1 MQSLLTRNYLVL
13 LPSQSRIWV
22 RARLQDYYLLLVCLM
37 SLSSIHFHWECPGH
51 LKELSEDL
59 VRWWP
64 GLGLTATVGRD
75 EYLCYYS
82 SITPILLQCPERPLS
97 LRASQAR
104 RYFTNLLVGFGF
116 SRTCGGTQMFLHWAD
131 FTLSTWW
138 ILTTSSPDGQEDRT
152 AIMFKTTEWLRCIVC
167 HDHLIHCHNTTLC
180 I

>member
-116 SRTCGGTQMFLHWAD
+116 SRTCRGHRCSYTARTLHV
-131 FTLSTWW
+131 TVSTWW
-138 ILTTSSPDGQEDRT
+138 ISTTSLQMDNLTYKIREDS
-152 AIMFKTTEWLRCIVC
+152 KL
-167 HDHLIHCHNTTLC
+167 
-180 I
+180 